1 MKLNERE
8 KMALYAF
15 GCTSRELTV
24 RRLRLVAACSTKQD
38 VKTVFFRLSWK
49 LADEETE
56 KWYPCFQSNL
66 TMEMEEKMSMESEN

>member
-38 VKTVFFRLSWK
+38 VKSMLFRLSWK
-49 LADEETE
+49 LADEEAE
-56 KWYPCFQSNL
+56 KWYPCFQVNL
-66 TMEMEEKMSMESEN
+66 TFEMEEKMILESGN